1 MTDIL
6 RPRRSVLAALS
17 LATLGLLS
25 ACASTTSVPP
35 TTPGAISEET
45 RMMYMAVDDGDITV
59 PAIEDKYLT
68 EAKKRQV
75 VDYWSDE
82 KPGTIIVDPGARW
95 LYQVL
100 EGNKAMRYSVAVGA
114 EGLSFSGTANIALK
128 REWPY
133 WTPTQNM
140 IRREPETYKP
150 VASGLPG
157 GLENPLGAR
166 ALYLYKGGRDTLYRI
181 HGTPSPWTVGHA
193 TSSGCIR
200 MFNQDSMHLYERT
213 PKGTKVIVLTKG
225 QSGQGT
231 VPPGTTLP
239 ATAALEAPAAPASAT

>member
-1 MTDIL
+1 MTDTL
-6 RPRRSVLAALS
+6 SGRLTRRLPLAALS
-17 LATLGLLS
+17 LSLFGLLS
-25 ACASTTSVPP
+25 ACATTSALPP
-35 TTPGAISEET
+35 NTPGAITDET
-45 RMMYMAVDDGDITV
+45 RMMYAEVQDGDITI

-68 EAKKRQV
+68 EEKKRQV

-95 LYQVL
+95 LYQVQ
-100 EGNKAMRYSVAVGA
+100 EGNTAMRYSVAVGA
-114 EGLSFSGTANIALK
+114 EGLAFSGNANVALK
-128 REWPY
+128 RHWPN
-133 WTPTQNM
+133 WTPTANM

-150 VASGLPG
+150 LANGLPG

-200 MFNQDSMHLYERT
+200 MFNQDSLHLYENT
-213 PKGTKVIVLTKG
+213 PKGTKVVVLPAER
-225 QSGQGT
+225 SGEGT
-231 VPPGTTLP
+231 VPPSDMLSMSGDVVESG
-239 ATAALEAPAAPASAT
+239 A